1 MFQYKYLIKVYSSLR
16 NYISFKGYLWK
27 YFVYI
32 QEKCSHLATLFLYD
46 DALKKS
52 KH

>member
-1 MFQYKYLIKVYSSLR
+1 MFQYKYLIKAYSSLR

-32 QEKCSHLATLFLYD
+32 QEKCLVTQFLDD